1 MQEIILLTFTFSFQ
15 NIGYSSEKK
24 INTLQETQTQGKQIQ
39 SKNALVHG

>member
-15 NIGYSSEKK
+15 NIGYSSEK